1 VIADSG
7 SYPAEGA
14 MPKRLFRSLF
24 TADRGTPSLRW
35 SHAYPPGLNKAG
47 DSSQRAAKDGA
58 LEFARL

>member
-1 VIADSG
+1 
-7 SYPAEGA
+7 